1 MFTLIFFS
9 KLLLISLL
17 CVIVFNIIGVFL
29 ISRDDY
35 NPLNEFLFD
44 IVMILM
50 FLSCGVA
57 FISLIGVII
66 KYIW

>member
-57 FISLIGVII
+57 FISFIGVII